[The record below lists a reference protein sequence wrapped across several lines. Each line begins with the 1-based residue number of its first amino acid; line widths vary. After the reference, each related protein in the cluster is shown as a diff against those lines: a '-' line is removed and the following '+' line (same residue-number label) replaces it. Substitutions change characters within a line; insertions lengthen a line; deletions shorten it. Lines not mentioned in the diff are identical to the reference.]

1 MRYRKSLI
9 AIAGVLTA
17 VAARAEGMISVS
29 PAVIT
34 RAVTAGEVATVEMVI
49 ENDTTS
55 PMHFVAEAD
64 DVTVTAGERT
74 IVRSGVL
81 SGSIAEHVE
90 FSLDRFDVLPGER
103 KRVQVRFVVPA
114 RSSQRAFLAKFRAN
128 GEQFGTLVQ
137 LDARGRR
144 SVASDGLNVLGDDSR
159 EGIRFVHT
167 ILNDGSE
174 AAGTRGTAK
183 LVDSSGVTVA
193 SKSYSPTRAI
203 PGERQRLEAV
213 IASNLPAGRYTAISS
228 IESAGAEPRVESREI
243 TLR

>member
-137 LDARGRR
+137 LER
-144 SVASDGLNVLGDDSR
+144 SG
-159 EGIRFVHT
+159 
-167 ILNDGSE
+167 
-174 AAGTRGTAK
+174 
-183 LVDSSGVTVA
+183 
-193 SKSYSPTRAI
+193 
-203 PGERQRLEAV
+203 
-213 IASNLPAGRYTAISS
+213 
-228 IESAGAEPRVESREI
+228 
-243 TLR
+243 